1 MKRANL
7 LLLAITLLFCQNLKA
22 QESEIA
28 LAKTH
33 YNFVHINDTTQLEK
47 NHHDEMVLYLGQ
59 YSSFYTSYANKRME
73 ESLRKQVE
81 SPSFDGNLTIKG
93 SGSGTHESYYIA
105 PAKNLIIQVYSL
117 NGENYLV
124 NEEFPA
130 LNWKIEQETK
140 IIGGYTCQKAET
152 HFKGRDYIAW
162 FTTDIPFQAGPW
174 KLQGLPGLI
183 LEAAD
188 SKNEVRF
195 EYAGFDK
202 IETSGLTVGI
212 PENTIKTNKKAL
224 AKLVE
229 AVQKNPM
236 AAAKARSQGGGS
248 NSSSPL
254 NSIIDPSQIK
264 SISVIKEG
272 AAKSPITNNP
282 IELID

>member
-1 MKRANL
+1 MKRAHL
-7 LLLAITLLFCQNLKA
+7 LLLAITLLACQSLLA
-22 QESEIA
+22 QENEIA
-28 LAKTH
+28 LAKIH
-33 YNFVHINDTTQLEK
+33 YNFVHINDTTQLDK

-59 YSSFYTSYANKRME
+59 HTSFYTSYANKRME

-81 SPSFDGNLTIKG
+81 SPDFDGSLVIKG
-93 SGSGTHESYYIA
+93 SGSGTPESYYTV
-105 PAKNLIIQVYSL
+105 PTKRTLLQTYSL

-124 NEEFPA
+124 EEEFPL
-130 LNWKIEQETK
+130 LNWNIQQETK

-152 HFKGRDYIAW
+152 HFKGRDYTAW

-183 LEAAD
+183 LEASD
-188 SKNEVRF
+188 KKNEVVF
-195 EYAGFDK
+195 KYAGFDK
-202 IETSGLTVGI
+202 IENSGLTVGI

-224 AKLVE
+224 ENLIE
-229 AVQKNPM
+229 AVRKNPE
-236 AAAKARSQGGGS
+236 AAMKARSQGGGS

-272 AAKSPITNNP
+272 VAKSPITNNP
-282 IELID
+282 IELNE